1 LTQFCE
7 VKETLSPLV
16 ASGSAN
22 FLPRKLLVD
31 SCLFS
36 SDQWLYQCSVFC
48 ILQSVLEGYNGTVM
62 AYGQTGTGKTFTL
75 GRLGEEDTA
84 ARGIMVRAMEDILAD
99 ITPETD
105 TVSVSYLQLY
115 MEMIQDL
122 LDPVNDNIAI
132 VEDPRTG
139 DVSLPGATVVEVRDQ
154 KSFVDL
160 LRIGEAH
167 RVAANTKLNTE
178 SSRSHALLMVNV
190 RRAVKGK
197 HEMDVSISGENG
209 HSSSMVGSLRPPIVR
224 KSKLVVVDLAGS
236 ERIDKSGSEGHTL
249 EEAKSINLSLSA
261 LGKCINAL
269 AENSPHVPV
278 RDSKLTRLLKDS
290 FGGKYMLT
298 CHLVYVKMKLCHSLG
313 GTLIFI

>member
-1 LTQFCE
+1 MTQFCE

-105 TVSVSYLQLY
+105 TVSVSYLQVC
-115 MEMIQDL
+115 D
-122 LDPVNDNIAI
+122 
-132 VEDPRTG
+132 
-139 DVSLPGATVVEVRDQ
+139 
-154 KSFVDL
+154 
-160 LRIGEAH
+160 
-167 RVAANTKLNTE
+167 
-178 SSRSHALLMVNV
+178 SRSSHGIVYTFSNFNVWLSCSCVVVNV
-190 RRAVKGK
+190 YYVYYC
-197 HEMDVSISGENG
+197 S
-209 HSSSMVGSLRPPIVR
+209 
-224 KSKLVVVDLAGS
+224 
-236 ERIDKSGSEGHTL
+236 
-249 EEAKSINLSLSA
+249 
-261 LGKCINAL
+261 CIW
-269 AENSPHVPV
+269 
-278 RDSKLTRLLKDS
+278 K
-290 FGGKYMLT
+290 
-298 CHLVYVKMKLCHSLG
+298 
-313 GTLIFI
+313 

>member
-1 LTQFCE
+1 
-7 VKETLSPLV
+7 
-16 ASGSAN
+16 
-22 FLPRKLLVD
+22 
-31 SCLFS
+31 
-36 SDQWLYQCSVFC
+36 
-48 ILQSVLEGYNGTVM
+48 
-62 AYGQTGTGKTFTL
+62 
-75 GRLGEEDTA
+75 
-84 ARGIMVRAMEDILAD
+84 
-99 ITPETD
+99 
-105 TVSVSYLQLY
+105 

-236 ERIDKSGSEGHTL
+236 ERIDKSGECILVDKCHVLLHFYTFDRIIRLTYALGINLSGSEGHTL

-290 FGGKYMLT
+290 FGGTARTSLVVTIGPSPRHRGETTSTIMFGQRAMKVENMVKLKEEFDYKSLCRRLDIELDKLIAENERQRKYFDDEIERITAEAQLRVT
-298 CHLVYVKMKLCHSLG
+298 EAEREYKISLEVCFP
-313 GTLIFI
+313 L